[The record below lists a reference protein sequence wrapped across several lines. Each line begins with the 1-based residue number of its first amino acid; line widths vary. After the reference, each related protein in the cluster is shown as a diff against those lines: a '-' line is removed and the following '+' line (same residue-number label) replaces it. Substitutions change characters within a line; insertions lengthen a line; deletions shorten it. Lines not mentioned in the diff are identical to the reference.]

1 MVALNIDKDVY
12 KLMKSIEL
20 VALQLISTSWFGR
33 IERLFHTYI
42 PTHVQLSVDILTS
55 NGKLLTKGTTNK
67 IRTEMKKQSDKNDD
81 KSFRPITVAIHL

>member
-33 IERLFHTYI
+33 IECLFYTYI